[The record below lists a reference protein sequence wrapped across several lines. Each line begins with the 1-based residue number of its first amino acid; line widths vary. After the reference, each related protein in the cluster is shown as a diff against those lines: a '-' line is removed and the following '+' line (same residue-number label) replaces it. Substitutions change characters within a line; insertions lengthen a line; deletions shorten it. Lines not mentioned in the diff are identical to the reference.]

1 MIVFQGVSKHYTGHG
16 VALEDV
22 NFEIDPGEF
31 VSLAGR
37 SGAGK
42 STIIKLLIGEEKP
55 SKGRVFFGQYEVNK
69 LEDNELPAFRRHIGV
84 VFQDFRLL
92 PTKTA
97 YENVAFALEVAGR
110 PQREIAELVPQVL
123 DMVGLGDKMKN
134 FPHELSGGERQRV
147 AIARAMIHRPEV
159 VIADEPTGNLDPFHT
174 FEIIKLLEKINQ
186 LGTTVVLATHDK
198 EVINNLERRVIT
210 LDKGRL
216 IRDEQKGKYILV

>member
-1 MIVFQGVSKHYTGHG
+1 MIVFLGVSKHYTGHG

-22 NFEIDPGEF
+22 NFQIDPGEF

-69 LEDNELPAFRRHIGV
+69 LQDNELPAFRRHIGV

-123 DMVGLGDKMKN
+123 DMVGLGDKTKN
-134 FPHELSGGERQRV
+134 FPNELSGGERQRV

-174 FEIIKLLEKINQ
+174 FEIVKLLEKINQ

-198 EVINNLERRVIT
+198 EVINNLEKRVIT

>member
-110 PQREIAELVPQVL
+110 PQRDIAELVPQVL

-216 IRDEQKGKYILV
+216 IRDEKKGKYILV

>member
-22 NFEIDPGEF
+22 NFQIDPGEF

-42 STIIKLLIGEEKP
+42 STVIKLLIGEEKP

-69 LEDNELPAFRRHIGV
+69 LQDNELPAFRRHIGV

-174 FEIIKLLEKINQ
+174 FEIVKLLEKINQ

-216 IRDEQKGKYILV
+216 VRDEAKGKYILV

>member
-22 NFEIDPGEF
+22 NFQIDPGEF

-123 DMVGLGDKMKN
+123 DMVGLGDKTKN